1 MIASTQTNHPL
12 AHVGT
17 QTIGRDAPLEIACAR
32 LKSAGLRITQPRV
45 AILKTLIEHAGPAS
59 IEQIHQGLNTN
70 ACDLVTVYRCL
81 AAFENIGIVR
91 RSFHHSGTSLYQ
103 IDRGDSTD
111 YHLICK
117 ADNSIR
123 PLSEN
128 AVARLT
134 ETVRRVEAEL
144 RAQGFTNVSH
154 SVEFFADGLEENRS
168 GETQVIDSDHDVQI
182 HAAI

>member
-12 AHVGT
+12 AG
-17 QTIGRDAPLEIACAR
+17 IGAKPIARENSLNDACAR
-32 LKSAGLRITQPRV
+32 LKASGLRITQPRV

-59 IEQIHQGLNTN
+59 IEQIHQGLNIN

-91 RSFHHSGTSLYQ
+91 RSFHHNGTSLYQ

-117 ADNSIR
+117 TDNSIR
-123 PLSEN
+123 PLSES
-128 AVARLT
+128 AVARLS
-134 ETVRRVEAEL
+134 ETVRKIEDEL

-154 SVEFFADGLEENRS
+154 SVEFFADGLEETGP
-168 GETQVIDSDHDVQI
+168 GEARMINSDHDVQI